1 MLEYFIC
8 DVLCFIDH
16 FKLLI
21 MVVILLL
28 VYNRQNNHQ
37 G

>member
-1 MLEYFIC
+1 MLEYIIC
-8 DVLCFIDH
+8 DALCFIDN